1 MRVQNVSGYAEKTY
15 QAQFSGITPRVLL
28 GAGLEARVKFDA
40 ETGRPVE
47 SGEIESKR
55 LWIYYPGLGVQA
67 VKLPADYSLTKDIE
81 DLAEIELISPEG
93 CIIGSEIYVRAKGVK
108 SK

>member
-1 MRVQNVSGYAEKTY
+1 MKIQNFSGYTEQNY
-15 QAQFSGITPRVLL
+15 QAQFSGVTPRVLL
-28 GAGLEARVKFDA
+28 GSGLEARLKFDA

-55 LWIYYPGLGVQA
+55 LWVYYPGLGVQA
-67 VKLPADYSLTKDIE
+67 VKLPADYSLTKDVE

>member
-1 MRVQNVSGYAEKTY
+1 MKIQNFSGYTEQNY
-15 QAQFSGITPRVLL
+15 QAHFRGVTPRVLL
-28 GAGLEARVKFDA
+28 GSGLEARLRFDA

-55 LWIYYPGLGVQA
+55 LWVYYPGLGVQA
-67 VKLPADYSLTKDIE
+67 VKLPADYSLTKDVE

>member
-1 MRVQNVSGYAEKTY
+1 M
-15 QAQFSGITPRVLL
+15 
-28 GAGLEARVKFDA
+28 
-40 ETGRPVE
+40 
-47 SGEIESKR
+47 
-55 LWIYYPGLGVQA
+55 QA
-67 VKLPADYSLTKDIE
+67 VKLPADYSLTKDVE